1 MCLVRVLGPVE
12 GSPTIVRGT
21 RCQRSLECVVNGSQR
36 PLDRLFDLHR
46 FVLGLRKARTI
57 EDEMPEFRQGD
68 SVHRVE
74 LEDALYNVVELIRE
88 WENACQEVRILD
100 EGSKSL
106 VGGCGRTLP
115 GIATTG
121 EVDEDDTQRPDIVSR
136 RGIVLWPARSLRL
149 TFYLC

>member
-1 MCLVRVLGPVE
+1 MVQVLCPVE
-12 GSPTIVRGT
+12 GSPAIVRGT
-21 RCQRSLECVVNGSQR
+21 RGQRSLECVVNGSQR
-36 PLDRLFDLHR
+36 PLNGLLDLHR

-68 SVHRVE
+68 SVHRVK
-74 LEDALYNVVELIRE
+74 LEDALYDVVELIRE
-88 WENACQEVRILD
+88 WENACQEVWVLD
-100 EGSKSL
+100 KGPESL

-121 EVDEDDTQRPDIVSR
+121 EIDENDTQRPDIVSR